1 MASAFQGALMLKEVA
16 RVAAEPITAAQFRH
30 GPIEI
35 VNPAHCYVI
44 FARHARPAVEGP
56 RTHRPATLL
65 LKLADDIRSHKGR
78 VLLISDRPVEDI
90 TNMRLIQVDPI
101 RLGLGTL
108 VDIVLIQLLAHDYA
122 LKAGFEPG
130 KFWIAHGVTRR
141 E

>member
-1 MASAFQGALMLKEVA
+1 MLKEVA

-35 VNPAHCYVI
+35 VNPSHCYVI
-44 FARHARPAVEGP
+44 FARHTRLTPEAP
-56 RTHRPATLL
+56 RTRRPATLL

-78 VLLISDRPVEDI
+78 VLLISDRMVDDVS
-90 TNMRLIQVDPI
+90 NMRLIHVDPI